1 MKIDKLS
8 VIASLFIL
16 VVFNTLAFSTENT
29 PAEIVQNYFLACEN
43 GDVSAMKPLI
53 ADHFYQRRKVLI
65 EENKKYS
72 EFLKSHYSGMQIEIV
87 STEVESESGNAEV
100 ALKQIFPGGSSID
113 TTLVLKKNTDGV
125 WKIVDEVL
133 PE

>member
-1 MKIDKLS
+1 MKINSIS
-8 VIASLFIL
+8 VIASLLIL
-16 VVFNTLAFSTENT
+16 VVFNNLANSAEST

-43 GDVSAMKPLI
+43 GDVKAMKSLI
-53 ADHFYQRRKVLI
+53 AEHFYQRRRVLI

-72 EFLKSHYSGMQIEIV
+72 EFLKNHYSGMQIEIV
-87 STEVESESGNAEV
+87 STEGDSGNAEV
-100 ALKQIFPGGSSID
+100 MLKQIFPGGGSID

>member
-1 MKIDKLS
+1 MKINKIS
-8 VIASLFIL
+8 VITSLFIL
-16 VVFNTLAFSTENT
+16 VVFNNLAFSTEST
-29 PAEIVQNYFLACEN
+29 PAGIVQNYFLACEN
-43 GDVSAMKPLI
+43 GDVKAMKSLI

-72 EFLKSHYSGMQIEIV
+72 EFLKNHYSGMQIEIV
-87 STEVESESGNAEV
+87 STEGESRNAEV
-100 ALKQIFPGGSSID
+100 MLKQIFPGGGSID
-113 TTLVLKKNTDGV
+113 TTLVLKKDTDGV